1 MWQPRF
7 LCYIEGG
14 QAEGTQK
21 ARSGSFDK
29 TPSKEIIWKTFPCGL
44 FLGPEFTQTWG
55 PGGVT
60 FLNPK
65 NNAHKNVHTC
75 VYKITY
81 FNNVLLQEN
90 TQSTQIST
98 IFLSNVMISC
108 YMDLYDY
115 IVSLY
120 QSGMNILATFLIQ
133 NSKLSIKFLSRL
145 YPNHI
150 IRDLKC
156 EAHSFLTMLIS
167 SLL

>member
-29 TPSKEIIWKTFPCGL
+29 TPSKEIIWKTFPRGL
-44 FLGPEFTQTWG
+44 FLGPKFTQTWG
-55 PGGVT
+55 LGGVT
-60 FLNPK
+60 FLHPK
-65 NNAHKNVHTC
+65 NNAHKKVHTC
-75 VYKITY
+75 VYKIMY
-81 FNNVLLQEN
+81 FNDVLLQEN

-98 IFLSNVMISC
+98 TFLSNKKGY

-120 QSGMNILATFLIQ
+120 RSGMNILATFLIQ
-133 NSKLSIKFLSRL
+133 NSKLAIKFLSRL